1 MEIYIFDKDLKLK
14 GVLDSFISLRW
25 VKRYSKS
32 GDFQLNCVLNEDSI
46 KLLQRGNIIFK
57 KGDNEAGYIET
68 RQLSINSSGNELLEI
83 KGKFLTN
90 YLNRRISWGRICFDG
105 SCKNLIEKLI
115 NENVINPSNIKRKIP
130 NIILGNININNSI
143 QYNNSFGNILEQ
155 LEKVADTNNFGFRNI
170 LDIKNRKIIFE
181 IYKGVDRT
189 INNGTVAPCIF
200 SREFENILQQ
210 QYIDSINNYKNTCLI
225 AGAGEGSDRKI
236 TSIEEGEGLDRYE
249 FYVDARDLQDKE
261 QKEFKSKDAEG
272 NETIE
277 MKDVEIPWE
286 RYKPLLIQRGKEK
299 LSECKEVQSF
309 DAKINIQGNN
319 VYKKDFNLGDIIT
332 VRDKKWRLTLNRRIT
347 EIEEIYESKG
357 VTINVILGNSIPS
370 IIDKIKQQVVR

>member
-90 YLNRRISWGRICFDG
+90 YLNRRISWDRICFDG

-181 IYKGVDRT
+181 TYKGVDRT

-261 QKEFKSKDAEG
+261 QKEFKSKDTEG

-299 LSECKEVQSF
+299 LSECNEVQSF

-332 VRDKKWRLTLNRRIT
+332 VKDKKWGLTLNRRIT

-357 VTINVILGNSIPS
+357 VTINAILGNSIPS
-370 IIDKIKQQVVR
+370 IIDKIKQVVR

>member
-90 YLNRRISWGRICFDG
+90 YLNRLISWDRICFDG

-181 IYKGVDRT
+181 TYKGVDRT

-261 QKEFKSKDAEG
+261 QKEFKSKDTEG

-299 LSECKEVQSF
+299 LSECNEVQSF

-332 VRDKKWRLTLNRRIT
+332 VKDKKWGLTLNRRIT

-357 VTINVILGNSIPS
+357 VTINAILGNSIPS
-370 IIDKIKQQVVR
+370 IIDKIKQVVR